1 MNHCYLFIGPSGSGK
16 TTLAASSFKPE
27 QKIISYTTRPKR
39 SGEKDNVDY
48 HFVPR
53 AVFEEM
59 IQQNAFAEYDYYD
72 HQYYGIAMASIK
84 QALEKGDCYDP
95 ITMPGFWNLR
105 KTFGS
110 TVVPVLIDVSKETIH
125 QRLKKRQ
132 ASSEEITRRLKLFS
146 EEQEQYPELEKL
158 PDLIKIDGEQPLK
171 AMIQQLKANLR

>member
-16 TTLAASSFKPE
+16 TTLASNSFKSE
-27 QKIISYTTRPKR
+27 QKIISYTTRTKR

-48 HFVPR
+48 HFVSR
-53 AVFEEM
+53 KVFEEM
-59 IQQNAFAEYDYYD
+59 IQQKAFAEYDYYD
-72 HQYYGIAMASIK
+72 HHYYGIAMASIK

-105 KTFGS
+105 KSFGL
-110 TVVPVLIDVSKETIH
+110 TVVPILIEVSKETIQ

-132 ASSEEITRRLKLFS
+132 ATSEEIARRLELFS
-146 EEQEQYPELEKL
+146 EEQKHYPELEKL

-171 AMIQQLKANLR
+171 AMIQQLKTSLR

>member
-27 QKIISYTTRPKR
+27 QKIISYTTRTKR

-48 HFVPR
+48 HFVSR
-53 AVFEEM
+53 KVFEEM
-59 IQQNAFAEYDYYD
+59 IQQKAFAEYDYYD
-72 HQYYGIAMASIK
+72 HHYYGIAMASIK

-110 TVVPVLIDVSKETIH
+110 TVVPVFIEVSKDTIH
-125 QRLKKRQ
+125 HRLKKRQ
-132 ASSEEITRRLKLFS
+132 ATSEEITRRLELFS
-146 EEQEQYPELEKL
+146 EEQKQYSELEKL

-171 AMIQQLKANLR
+171 AMIQQLKTSLR